1 MQKSYLKGHLRRHT
15 GEKPYQCNLFDKAFR
30 YTRNLAVHLRSHSGE
45 KQYHSNFFGISFSD
59 SSHFIR
65 HMRAHI
71 GENAKNAAIVT
82 NHLQK
87 KYASL

>member
-1 MQKSYLKGHLRRHT
+1 MTRHSGTQK
-15 GEKPYQCNLFDKAFR
+15 
-30 YTRNLAVHLRSHSGE
+30 NLAVHLRSHSGE

-59 SSHFIR
+59 SSYFIR

-71 GENAKNAAIVT
+71 GENTKIAATVT

-87 KYASL
+87 KIMLHYEII